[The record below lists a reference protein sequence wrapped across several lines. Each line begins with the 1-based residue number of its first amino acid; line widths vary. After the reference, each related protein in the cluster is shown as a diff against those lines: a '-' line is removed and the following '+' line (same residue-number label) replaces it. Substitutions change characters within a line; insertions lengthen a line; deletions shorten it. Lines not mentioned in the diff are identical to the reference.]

1 MMTTPTTET
10 IDVPSVDNGID
21 LDALLE
27 AREALTADPAAA
39 AFVWTATC
47 EWVNG
52 THSRTTIEPYYG
64 LGEHHQH
71 RQAFVIDGDH
81 PQTFASEDNGATPT
95 EIALAAL
102 AGCLTAGVASVATRR
117 GIQLRRVTAVVEG
130 DLDARGVIGADP
142 DVRNGF
148 GGIRV
153 RFDIDADASR
163 DELAAVVSQSQKR
176 SAVYDALTNPTAV
189 TVGLA

>member
-1 MMTTPTTET
+1 MTTPDTATNT
-10 IDVPSVDNGID
+10 STVDNGID
-21 LDALLE
+21 LEALLE
-27 AREALTADPAAA
+27 AREALTEDPAAA

-47 EWVNG
+47 EWANG

-130 DLDARGVIGADP
+130 NLDARGVIGADP

-148 GGIRV
+148 SEIRV

-176 SAVYDALTNPTAV
+176 SAVYDTLTNPTLV
-189 TVGLA
+189 NVGLA